1 MLTMISNPDSAHH
14 ALNRE
19 GTAALCRKNITPYT
33 WTTLRNTT
41 ESATYEVHGEPF
53 RRSTH
58 AHRVT
63 CLACQRKLTKITAEA
78 FGAAG
83 ADQART
89 GATPAAKL
97 TAPMLS
103 LLGRLA
109 NDLAPRT
116 PGRSGTIPTISRA
129 LIARGLAT
137 ITGEGYI
144 VITDAGRAAL
154 PAPAMGPEAFDHL
167 PADHPAPVASAP
179 ESPFPVGSRV
189 AAHLSP
195 ERVYLVDSVEVGTY
209 DGRTRVYLVHPDGE
223 RLAFQPSVLAK
234 MYAPAVAPVELY
246 DHRRYE
252 AMHVLGQSIGVDGD
266 AELLFRYENENQSP
280 DAPYRSVPLADLVSA
295 RYTAVCPHRFDNQG
309 MRCPTCNPFPST
321 AHLIG
326 ERVTLDPINNH
337 RSGTV
342 SGVLV
347 AVEDA
352 GSFDFVA
359 GVLDGGRRV
368 RVTRSLVEA
377 TLANLPKSSG

>member
-63 CLACQRKLTKITAEA
+63 CLGCQRKLTRITAEA
-78 FGAAG
+78 FDAAT
-83 ADQART
+83 AEDIEISCFARLH
-89 GATPAAKL
+89 ATP
-97 TAPMLS
+97 
-103 LLGRLA
+103 
-109 NDLAPRT
+109 
-116 PGRSGTIPTISRA
+116 
-129 LIARGLAT
+129 
-137 ITGEGYI
+137 
-144 VITDAGRAAL
+144 
-154 PAPAMGPEAFDHL
+154 PAMGPEAFDQLH
-167 PADHPAPVASAP
+167 ADHPAPVASAP
-179 ESPFPVGSRV
+179 KSPFPVGSHV

-195 ERVYLVDSVEVGTY
+195 ERVYLVDSVEVGAY

-234 MYAPAVAPVELY
+234 MYAPAVAPVKLY

-252 AMHVLGQSIGVDGD
+252 AMHVLGQSFGAIGVDG
-266 AELLFRYENENQSP
+266 AEELLYRYENDNQAS
-280 DAPYRSVPLADLVSA
+280 DAPYRSVLFADLVSA

-309 MRCPTCNPFPST
+309 MRCPACNPFPST

-326 ERVTLDPINNH
+326 ELVTLDPINNH

-359 GVLDGGRRV
+359 GVLASGHRV
-368 RVTRSLVEA
+368 RVTRSLVES